1 MQITK
6 KIDPKRLPVIAALAV
21 LCMVLPLLFAGRP
34 YFLTLCCFAEMYV
47 IAASGLDV
55 LYGYSGQI
63 SFATAAFY
71 GIGGY
76 GSLLLH
82 KYCHLPVLLTMFIAA
97 AISAIIGMILAF
109 PASKLR
115 FAFLSLST
123 IAFNHVVYQF
133 ITRSPGGFTG
143 DFVGLFTDPI
153 NVFGI
158 KCSNATYGET
168 IGFYYF
174 GLIACAVFVA
184 LKIMLTHSRV
194 GRAFLAIKQNTHAA
208 DGMGINVR
216 KYKVYAFGVYG
227 FYAAFGGAM
236 YCHFVKYISPE
247 TVQQS
252 QSVIYMIMVLFGGV
266 CSNWGPV
273 VGAIGLMIIQE
284 ILSHAE
290 QYQLLVYGILL
301 LIFILFLPRGVVGE
315 VGAFLKN
322 RRDKKNESEKE
333 AADHA

>member
-1 MQITK
+1 MEE
-6 KIDPKRLPVIAALAV
+6 KRKFYSRRIPVIMAAAV
-21 LCMVLPLLFAGRP
+21 LLLCLPLIFQNYAYG
-34 YFLTLCCFAEMYV
+34 LTLCCFAEMYV
-47 IAASGLDV
+47 VASSGLDV

-63 SFATAAFY
+63 SFATAAFF

-76 GSLLLH
+76 GSLLIH
-82 KYCHLPVLLTMFIAA
+82 QYTGLPVLITMFLAA
-97 AISAIIGMILAF
+97 CISAVIAMIFAF
-109 PASKLR
+109 PVSKLR

-133 ITRSPGGFTG
+133 ITRSPGGITG
-143 DFVGLFTDPI
+143 DFIGSFTDPI
-153 NVFGI
+153 NIAGI
-158 KCSNATYGET
+158 NMSNATFQET

-174 GLIACAVFVA
+174 GLVACIVFVT
-184 LKIMLTHSRV
+184 LKVMLMNSRV
-194 GRAFLAIKQNTHAA
+194 GRAMLAIKQNTHAA
-208 DGMGINVR
+208 DGMGISVR
-216 KYKVYAFGVYG
+216 RYKVYAFGVYG

-252 QSVIYMIMVLFGGV
+252 QSVIYMIMILFGGI

-273 VGAIGLMIIQE
+273 VGAVGIMIVQE

-301 LIFILFLPRGVVGE
+301 LVFILFLPRGLVGE
-315 VGAFLKN
+315 ISKFITS
-322 RRDKKNESEKE
+322 RRAGKADRKE
-333 AADHA
+333 VTEDA